1 MSLKEENYKFRSK
14 PSYTFR
20 FRQLSGITSEEQAVH
35 YERVKEIYESL
46 FDNFTPILR
55 QIFVDLVQ
63 AYLAKNPR
71 QGSSVT
77 LFVLNLVN
85 EKYDGK
91 LKDNVEFW
99 DLNQLIFL
107 WSFYE
112 MRPVIGSGLK
122 LIKDKNYEGPA
133 LRESTDILMDIKEL
147 RNKKAH
153 NLSQ

>member
-1 MSLKEENYKFRSK
+1 
-14 PSYTFR
+14 
-20 FRQLSGITSEEQAVH
+20 VH

-63 AYLAKNPR
+63 AYLAKNPS

-91 LKDNVEFW
+91 LKDNMEFW

-122 LIKDKNYEGPA
+122 LIKDGNYEGPA
-133 LRESTDILMDIKEL
+133 FRESTDILMDIKEL